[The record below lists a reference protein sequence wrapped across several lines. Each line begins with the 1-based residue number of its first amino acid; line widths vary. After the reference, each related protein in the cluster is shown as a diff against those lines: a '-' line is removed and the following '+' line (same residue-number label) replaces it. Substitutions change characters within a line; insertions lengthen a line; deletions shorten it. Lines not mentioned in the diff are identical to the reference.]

1 MFLALT
7 CISKCQWKLA
17 IRILL
22 EGKIVFKWAAHRIHL
37 VGEVVKDKLFKQYRV
52 SISKEVKQVDC
63 FLKKKLLYLSI
74 VKTIYIILKIF
85 KITKKQRGVD
95 NQHS

>member
-63 FLKKKLLYLSI
+63 FLKKKIIISFYC
-74 VKTIYIILKIF
+74 KNNIYYFENFQNHQKAE
-85 KITKKQRGVD
+85 R
-95 NQHS
+95 SR